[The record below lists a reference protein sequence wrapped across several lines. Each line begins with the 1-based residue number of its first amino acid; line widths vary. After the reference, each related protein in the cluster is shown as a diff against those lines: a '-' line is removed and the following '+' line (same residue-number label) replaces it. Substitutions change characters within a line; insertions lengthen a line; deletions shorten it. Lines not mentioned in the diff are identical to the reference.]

1 MEFVWW
7 SWLVISAV
15 LLIFEMMTGTFAFLI
30 FAIGCAV
37 TSIPAYFGLSLVW
50 QIVLLA
56 VVCFIVFL
64 IFKSNPSIW
73 GSKSSEKFG
82 ADTTIGLEG
91 FVVETIDKG
100 KGIVKVKSEEWRAV
114 SEDGE
119 PIKEGSK
126 VVVKAIEGVKLIVE
140 KVKE

>member
-15 LLIFEMMTGTFAFLI
+15 LLVFEMLTGTFAFLI
-30 FAIGCAV
+30 FAIGCAIA
-37 TSIPAYFGLSLVW
+37 SIPAYFGLGLPW
-50 QIVLLA
+50 QIALLA

-64 IFKSNPSIW
+64 IFKSNPNIW
-73 GSKSSEKFG
+73 GSKSQEKFG

-91 FVVETIDKG
+91 FVVETIDQG
-100 KGIVKVKSEEWRAV
+100 KGMVKIKSEEWRAV
-114 SEDGE
+114 SVDNE
-119 PIKEGSK
+119 PIEEGSK
-126 VVVKAIEGVKLIVE
+126 VVVKAIEGVKLKVE

>member
-64 IFKSNPSIW
+64 IFIRFMLITIFIPQKLQHSD
-73 GSKSSEKFG
+73 KF
-82 ADTTIGLEG
+82 
-91 FVVETIDKG
+91 
-100 KGIVKVKSEEWRAV
+100 
-114 SEDGE
+114 
-119 PIKEGSK
+119 
-126 VVVKAIEGVKLIVE
+126 
-140 KVKE
+140 